1 MIMNNKIN
9 LVLSSVYALTLAFGF
24 NVKAQ
29 TILKKQDVSGI
40 KNTKIDN
47 FNFYTL
53 AKQKPVYNFN
63 QGENDR
69 AVTKTVFTSSRNMY
83 TLLVTESNCLTA
95 NQDLNTIMF
104 THRISNFYN
113 VPNDNSGFVQSTFS
127 NNYGQTWDSI
137 LVMSD
142 EVNLCRYPSGA
153 IFNPAGNTN
162 LGNAFVTVS
171 GPITTGTGWVG
182 NYFTS
187 AKLDHTNLN
196 PNIALNANVGVA
208 NQSYAR
214 IGATATDLKTVV
226 TGGIYTDPNATT
238 PLLQGYKGV
247 TLNYATPAANNTFNW
262 TVDSIK
268 PNFVTDF
275 SGENE
280 VYTVTQTAWNKAG
293 DIGYVVFDGVDAFIS
308 GFPRSYMPI
317 VYKTTD
323 AGTTWTQLPPFNFS
337 GIPIIADK
345 LLNTTSGGAPK
356 AWFTQNKGFD
366 VAVDANGQLH
376 VFCTVLSAFSNHPDS
391 LGYTRSYATN
401 APSKTFYMYDSYTTS
416 NGTWDAVL
424 VDSLM
429 TDNSQDF
436 SPFTDEFAASIE
448 IDARLQMS
456 RTDNGSKLFF
466 FWLDSDPNINN
477 QVENNQPNIFGKAF
491 DVNTGQWT
499 VTKQFTSDNTNYY
512 MYVSNLAIQSGNTYK
527 VPVTVSLPIGWPNN
541 VSTIDPVKHYFVNG
555 IEFDQ
560 SEFTVTK
567 NHSNSNVDFFEIG
580 TISPNPATNFID
592 IKINDPKNNHVV
604 QIFGMD
610 GALQKEVVVDKTDRI
625 QLDNMANGV
634 YLLKLLDVNNSTQP
648 QFYKLIINH

>member
-1 MIMNNKIN
+1 MTI
-9 LVLSSVYALTLAFGF
+9 AFGF
-24 NVKAQ
+24 KTKAQ
-29 TILKKQDVSGI
+29 MIPKKQDVSGI
-40 KNTKIDN
+40 KNNKIDN
-47 FNFYTL
+47 YNFVTLAQQKPSFNFS
-53 AKQKPVYNFN
+53 

-83 TLLVTESNCLTA
+83 TLIVTESNCLTA

-127 NNYGQTWDSI
+127 NNFGQTWDSMI
-137 LVMSD
+137 VVSD
-142 EVNLCRYPSGA
+142 GVNLCRYPSGA
-153 IFNPAGNTN
+153 IFNPTGNTN
-162 LGNAFVTVS
+162 LGNAFVTVA
-171 GPITTGTGWVG
+171 GPITSGTGWLG
-182 NYFTS
+182 NYFAS
-187 AKLDHTNLN
+187 AKLDHTNIN
-196 PNIALNANVGVA
+196 SNIALNANVGVA
-208 NQSYAR
+208 NQSFVR
-214 IGATATDLKTVV
+214 IGATATDLKTIVI
-226 TGGIYTDPNATT
+226 GGIYSDPNGTS
-238 PLLQGYKGV
+238 PLLQGYKGAS
-247 TLNYATPAANNTFNW
+247 LNYATPNANNTFNW

-268 PNFVTDF
+268 PNFVTNF
-275 SGENE
+275 SGKNE

-356 AWFTQNKGFD
+356 AWYTHDKGFD

-391 LGYTRSYATN
+391 LSYTRSYATN

-416 NGTWDAVL
+416 NGSWDAVL
-424 VDSLM
+424 VDSLN
-429 TDNSQDF
+429 TDNADDF
-436 SPFTDEFAASIE
+436 TPFTDENSVPFPV
-448 IDARLQMS
+448 DARLQIS
-456 RTDNGSKLFF
+456 RSDDGSKLFF
-466 FWLDSDPNINN
+466 FWLDSEPDINE
-477 QVENNQPNIFGKAF
+477 QIENSKPNIFGKAF
-491 DVNTGQWT
+491 DLTTGLWT
-499 VTKQFTSDNTNYY
+499 LTKQFTTDNINYF
-512 MYVSNLAIQSGNTYK
+512 MYVSNLTLLSGTTYK
-527 VPVTVSLPIGWPNN
+527 VPVTVSLPIGWPIN
-541 VSTIDPVKHYFVNG
+541 VNIIDPAKHYFVNG

-567 NHSNSNVDFFEIG
+567 SHSNSNVDFFEIG

-592 IKINDPKNNHVV
+592 IKINDPKNKYVV

-610 GALQKEVVVDKTDRI
+610 GALQKEVLVDKTDRI
-625 QLDNMANGV
+625 QLDNFANGI
-634 YLLKLLDVNNSTQP
+634 YLLKLSDEGGMYEPLIQKMVVN
-648 QFYKLIINH
+648 K